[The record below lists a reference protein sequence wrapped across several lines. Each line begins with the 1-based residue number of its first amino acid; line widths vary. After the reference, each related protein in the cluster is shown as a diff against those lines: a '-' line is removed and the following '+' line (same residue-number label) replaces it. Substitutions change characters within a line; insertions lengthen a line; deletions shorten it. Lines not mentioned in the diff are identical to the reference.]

1 VAEVTY
7 CVGLPSVASDDGV
20 AAGEPTE
27 SFSPVAVVMGAKA
40 LSRNQGHVGVVALE
54 ATEKL
59 GAAAPEN
66 LGAWRARVGF
76 GVSPAS
82 ATGSHSVGTPA
93 REKIANALKSQ

>member
-40 LSRNQGHVGVVALE
+40 LSCNQGHVGVVALE

-66 LGAWRARVGF
+66 QGMRGSVSEFRQPALP
-76 GVSPAS
+76 GVTVWGRQRGKKSPM
-82 ATGSHSVGTPA
+82 H
-93 REKIANALKSQ
+93 